1 MRVIEIDFVDSPQ
14 DQLRIAFDLDAVLF
28 SDESEKIY
36 KEQGLEK
43 YIEYERENRLTPLNE
58 GPLKR
63 FAESIGRMQEK
74 LRHLDP
80 CPIRT
85 YFVTARGEDVGERA
99 IRTLEKWG
107 LVLHESRCLNGGD
120 KGPLLGEIKPHIF
133 FEYGLH
139 NVESESHHGVSSG
152 HAQ

>member
-1 MRVIEIDFVDSPQ
+1 MRVIENDCVDSPQ

-43 YIEYERENRLTPLNE
+43 YIEHERKN
-58 GPLKR
+58 PLKR
-63 FAESIGRMQEK
+63 FAESIGKMQEK

-85 YFVTARGEDVGERA
+85 YFVTARGEDVEERA

-107 LVLHESRCLNGGD
+107 LVLPESRCLNGGD

-133 FEYGLH
+133 FDYGLH
-139 NVESESHHGVSSG
+139 NVESESHHGVPSG
-152 HAQ
+152 HVQ